1 MEQVI
6 EFLND
11 NKYVNL
17 VIEGEGLYIEEI
29 DQNFARYIA
38 KNKLN
43 LCRGTLGITI
53 EQEKI
58 SEVTSNENEVVIIMK
73 NNLKIFLKKHLQS

>member
-6 EFLND
+6 KFLND

-29 DQNFARYIA
+29 DQNFARYIT
-38 KNKLN
+38 KNELN
-43 LCRGTLGITI
+43 LCRGTLGVTLD
-53 EQEKI
+53 QKKI
-58 SEVTSNENEVVIIMK
+58 SKIQSNENEVVITMK
-73 NNLKIFLKKHLQS
+73 NNLKIFLKKYLQS